1 MTLRKILRYLQKWL
15 RPPRSLRITKAGW
28 KFLGLTTIVG
38 LAAVNTSNNLLYL
51 VFGCMLSFITASGV
65 LSELMLR
72 KIRLERSFLRH
83 IFAQQA
89 TPVSMAIT
97 NRKKYVPS
105 FSLLIED
112 FTQER
117 HTEQRCYLLKIPAHS
132 TETITYPV
140 TFRQRGL
147 HHPGKIRISTRFPFG
162 FFLKSATFVEM
173 DEDVLVYPRLEQLQ
187 PADLPQQASLLGDS
201 WASKKGRGT
210 EVYSIREYV
219 HGDESTRIHWKST
232 AKFAKLMTREFEEEQ
247 KKKVSLI
254 LDVSF
259 PSKNTPGTF
268 YQDVEHAITLA
279 ASYIMHFIKQDFQ
292 LQLITPVQRTPFDR
306 GQHHLF
312 RLLRILALL
321 QPSNGHS
328 RQNLARAIQQIA
340 RADVMKILICVNTLE
355 YASHGGFA
363 KVVTV
368 SSREQAR
375 EI

>member
-1 MTLRKILRYLQKWL
+1 MTLQKILRYLQKWL
-15 RPPRSLRITKAGW
+15 KPPRSLRITKAGW
-28 KFLGLTTIVG
+28 KFLGLTIVVG
-38 LAAVNTSNNLLYL
+38 LAAVNTGNNLLYL

-72 KIRLERSFLRH
+72 KIHLERSFPRH

-89 TPVSMAIT
+89 TPVSAAVA
-97 NRKKYVPS
+97 NRKKHVPS

-112 FTQER
+112 FTQEH
-117 HTEQRCYLLKIPAHS
+117 HTEQRHYLLKIPANS

-140 TFRQRGL
+140 VFRQRGL
-147 HHPGKIRISTRFPFG
+147 HRPGKIRISTRFPFG
-162 FFLKSATFVEM
+162 FFLKSATFVEVN
-173 DEDVLVYPRLEQLQ
+173 EDVLVYPRLEQLL
-187 PADLPQQASLLGDS
+187 PADLPQQAALLGDS
-201 WASKKGRGT
+201 WTSKKGRGA

-232 AKFAKLMTREFEEEQ
+232 AKFAKLMIREFEAEQ
-247 KKKVSLI
+247 KKKVALI

-268 YQDVEHAITLA
+268 YQDVERAITLA
-279 ASYIMHFIKQDFQ
+279 ASYAMYFIKHDFQ

-312 RLLRILALL
+312 RLLKILALL
-321 QPSNGHS
+321 QPANGHS
-328 RQNLARAIQQIA
+328 RQTLARAIQQIA
-340 RADVMKILICVNTLE
+340 RADVMKILISVNAPE
-355 YASHGGFA
+355 YPSHGGFA

-368 SSREQAR
+368 NSRKQTR
-375 EI
+375 EA